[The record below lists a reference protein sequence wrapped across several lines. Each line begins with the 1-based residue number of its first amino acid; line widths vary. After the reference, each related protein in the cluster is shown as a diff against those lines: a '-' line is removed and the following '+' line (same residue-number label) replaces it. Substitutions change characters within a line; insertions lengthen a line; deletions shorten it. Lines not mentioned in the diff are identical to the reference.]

1 MDITYLSDDTGYVD
15 DVELHE
21 PVDTEIMSDLCEYPN
36 EVRKVFDRRTSST
49 TDPKIEK
56 HSASE
61 IIQLCKEI
69 DLISAAIKSR
79 HQRCL
84 GFLWNPQC
92 QNINEKHTTA
102 GKHVFCRIRH
112 NI

>member
-1 MDITYLSDDTGYVD
+1 MDITYLSDTDDTGYVD
-15 DVELHE
+15 DVQLNE
-21 PVDTEIMSDLCEYPN
+21 PVDTEILSDLYEY
-36 EVRKVFDRRTSST
+36 
-49 TDPKIEK
+49 PKIEK

-84 GFLWNPQC
+84 GFLWNLQC
-92 QNINEKHTTA
+92 QNINEKHT
-102 GKHVFCRIRH
+102 
-112 NI
+112 N